1 MDSSCLA
8 RRSRRRH
15 HGIRGQPW
23 CEMTHAATRVTCRYH
38 LRRRA
43 AYFAATRIAAG
54 RFACSER
61 LVASKR
67 HKQLHV
73 VPCSGMGPSRS
84 NARGAR
90 FALHMNTHVTR
101 MLRSDVYAV
110 IAVNARRVRD
120 LEPWCRACVGVR
132 RSVLGRIRPYRSMRY
147 GALRPQR
154 LCHFSAGS
162 TEVCVGPYRVG
173 RFIDYTFYRKH
184 VLTTDQAA
192 AARSRTCF
200 GLGAPDRGSL
210 SARARVA
217 LVRAAGGWSLSPHLG
232 ASCKLS
238 A

>member
-73 VPCSGMGPSRS
+73 VPCLGMGPSRS

-173 RFIDYTFYRKH
+173 RFIDYISTLYKCVYVYKQRDLLVH
-184 VLTTDQAA
+184 
-192 AARSRTCF
+192 R
-200 GLGAPDRGSL
+200 GLGAAHDDVVL
-210 SARARVA
+210 F
-217 LVRAAGGWSLSPHLG
+217 
-232 ASCKLS
+232 
-238 A
+238 

>member
-73 VPCSGMGPSRS
+73 VPCLGMGPSRS

-162 TEVCVGPYRVG
+162 MEVCVGPYRVG
-173 RFIDYTFYRKH
+173 RFIDYIYVIESTF
-184 VLTTDQAA
+184 
-192 AARSRTCF
+192 
-200 GLGAPDRGSL
+200 
-210 SARARVA
+210 
-217 LVRAAGGWSLSPHLG
+217 
-232 ASCKLS
+232 
-238 A
+238 